1 MPSEDAMWHI
11 NRKRAMLKA
20 DPKAKALE
28 GPYYPSFPLV
38 LLLDGV
44 QFALWYFVQHHVESY
59 LLMGLL
65 AWFNA
70 CTIFYSLSTFIHE
83 NSHGL
88 ILGRIQGYDTR
99 LFCACLIEL
108 AFCSFGEQW
117 EYTIVHNHLHHPHL
131 NDDEKDSECPDE
143 GHVAVQPKDWKKWV
157 VPWVELLPLGTLL
170 TRGQLSNN
178 AKHNEHQMEFPQ
190 NVLRLVTACVFIVL
204 GVYLA
209 WYKAMLFCVWTTS
222 LYASR
227 WNIALHGQSIAEHYR
242 IGLGPDAGETD
253 PTNSTYFLAENIL
266 GFNTGYH
273 DEHHTF
279 PKVAWARLPELKR
292 RFPDE
297 FGKHVNPR
305 RYLDLWF
312 DWAIHGFETGYFRMC
327 KK

>member
-1 MPSEDAMWHI
+1 MCVIQFDNAARLCAFGI
-11 NRKRAMLKA
+11 NR
-20 DPKAKALE
+20 
-28 GPYYPSFPLV
+28 
-38 LLLDGV
+38 
-44 QFALWYFVQHHVESY
+44 
-59 LLMGLL
+59 
-65 AWFNA
+65 
-70 CTIFYSLSTFIHE
+70 
-83 NSHGL
+83 
-88 ILGRIQGYDTR
+88 
-99 LFCACLIEL
+99 
-108 AFCSFGEQW
+108 
-117 EYTIVHNHLHHPHL
+117 
-131 NDDEKDSECPDE
+131 
-143 GHVAVQPKDWKKWV
+143 
-157 VPWVELLPLGTLL
+157 
-170 TRGQLSNN
+170 
-178 AKHNEHQMEFPQ
+178 
-190 NVLRLVTACVFIVL
+190 
-204 GVYLA
+204 
-209 WYKAMLFCVWTTS
+209 TTS